1 MITIL
6 LLPLLTSHA
15 SLFIYYTVSTSLT
28 PVKPPLQYVDP
39 GSSQVSVN
47 ISPTRTNATS
57 VVLMSNTAQIV
68 KNPDFYSSPDNWFC
82 ASSTANLSCY
92 WLPSDTGASGGVGN
106 IYGYLTPPSSSLRL
120 YQYSAYL
127 YTNVT
132 FPATQ
137 ISSIYLIVRS
147 GYWSEAGIITIY
159 AAGLVDPSTGS
170 TVWSQT
176 LNPGQSSYSTDILSV
191 STSSVSPGK
200 TYVLAIGLTTY
211 LLGLLGGGLVDFR
224 VDSAYLYVITTNYA
238 YSGPVIKLNN
248 TDSNSY
254 YARLILYSSD
264 IDPNLTVN
272 ITLKNVN
279 GESSTPIEIKNG
291 SVVQDETSEL
301 QLPPPPSGYTSGQI
315 EISGYK
321 PNQTNS
327 TLILSFTYCSEPF
340 EMGVCVT
347 YPFKLVLDP
356 PPKVAELLSPF
367 THEQSFIEFEKF
379 NISLTNMYNSILKV
393 SSGAR
398 DG

>member
-1 MITIL
+1 M
-6 LLPLLTSHA
+6 
-15 SLFIYYTVSTSLT
+15 
-28 PVKPPLQYVDP
+28 DP
-39 GSSQVSVN
+39 GSTQVTTS

-68 KNPDFYSSPDNWFC
+68 RNPDFYSSPDNWFC
-82 ASSTANLSCY
+82 ASSTTNLSCY
-92 WLPSDTGASGGVGN
+92 WLPSDSGASGGVGE

-137 ISSIYLIVRS
+137 ISSIYLVVRS

-159 AAGLVDPSTGS
+159 VAGLIDPSTGS

-200 TYVLAIGLTTY
+200 TYILAIGLTTY
-211 LLGLLGGGLVDFR
+211 LLGSLGGGLVDYR
-224 VDSAYLYVITTNYA
+224 VDSAYLYVTTSEYT
-238 YSGPVIKLNN
+238 YSGPAITLNN
-248 TDSNSY
+248 TDSNTY
-254 YARLILYSSD
+254 YAHLTLYTSTL
-264 IDPNLTVN
+264 DPNLTVN

-279 GESSTPIEIKNG
+279 GESSSPIEIKDG
-291 SVVQDETSEL
+291 SVISRETSEL
-301 QLPPPPSGYTSGQI
+301 QLPPPPSGYTSGRI
-315 EISGYK
+315 EVNGYK
-321 PNQTNS
+321 SNQTNS
-327 TLILSFTYCSEPF
+327 TLILSFTYCSEPQ
-340 EMGVCVT
+340 EMGVCVS

-356 PPKVAELLSPF
+356 PSKVGGVLSLY
-367 THEQSFIEFEKF
+367 TREQSSIGFGEF
-379 NISLTNMYNSILKV
+379 NISLTGMYDSTLKM
-393 SSGAR
+393 SSGAG